1 MSIPYP
7 SKPWSDGQTFSYT
20 LTDGS
25 TGVGTYSSS
34 KNAWTFSG
42 TTTSTNVVTSIN
54 AGTGISVNQSTGDV
68 TITATGGGGGGA
80 TAIDDLTDVDT
91 STVAPTNGQ
100 ALVWDSTASQWEP
113 GTVSGGGSVT
123 SVAGKTGAVTLVKAD
138 ITDFSDADY
147 ATAAQGTTAD
157 TALQPTDSINAL
169 ADVDTST
176 VAPTN
181 GQALVWDSTA
191 SQWEPGT
198 VSGGGSVASIDDI
211 GDVDTTTVA
220 PTNGQALVW
229 DSTAQQWEPG
239 TVSGGGGATVLN
251 DLTDVTIDANLLAKD
266 QGLVYDGTEWVVGS
280 PPVIVE
286 GHNQTGGVLSKGTPV
301 YVSGTHSSGK
311 PLLTAADADGAGTYP
326 AIGLVDADIAN
337 GADGYVMLSGI
348 LTNVNTSTYSSGD
361 ALYLSTTAG
370 VLTSTRPTAATEKV
384 QKVGI
389 VTRVHAVSGS
399 ILIIGAGRTNDI
411 NNELVALIGSGDRNA
426 VDLGTFTGTTI
437 SDNTDIKSALQ
448 ELETAVE
455 TPTNVADLG
464 DYELRPAAGTTS
476 VLRNANISQTNNV
489 SSGNVGLGIISSG
502 YTFWSFGPE
511 GEGQG
516 TILDYLRNVASF
528 PIDVD
533 IQGNTFSVTEAVY
546 QTGTGNGSSL
556 RLLHPSF
563 TNATQVGGTGL
574 WSLALTSAPTT
585 PVADGDVLQYNATDT
600 AWKPG
605 PLSFPVSSVNTQTGV
620 VSLGIEDMDDFAFT
634 PSGGMPYNTWSTDNT
649 PTAGQWHINTN
660 FLYLPRVDSN
670 GADQTTNLEA
680 LDGTTT
686 LTITE
691 NGTDYDIPN
700 ATIASNELGSGN
712 DRILI
717 RSGASPG
724 GVIATIAGQVS
735 QVGMEATS
743 SSFTLATLPLAD
755 GDILEY
761 NATDSKFKPVQLSDV
776 APVSSVNTL
785 TGAVSLGIEDMD
797 DFALNPGAF
806 PYWAT
811 KTTNSTPAAGE
822 WFANGSNVM
831 RANPVDSNGTDW
843 STEMAALG
851 TTGTFWYSTDG
862 TNWTQTTNSSGF
874 NNLPTWFQ
882 FGLAPFNVGTHTG
895 GIYIS
900 FSDPSSVAGAPLADG
915 DLLQYVS
922 ADSKF
927 KPVQFDTLF
936 NLASLTSLP

>member
-113 GTVSGGGSVT
+113 GTVSGGGGATAINDLTDVDTATVAPTNGQTLIWDNTASQWEPGFILQSVD
-123 SVAGKTGAVTLVKAD
+123 SVAGKTGTVTLVKAD

-147 ATAAQGTTAD
+147 ATAAQGTKAD

-251 DLTDVTIDANLLAKD
+251 DLTDVTIDSNLLAKD
-266 QGLVYDGTEWVVGS
+266 QGLVYDGAEWVVGS
-280 PPVIVE
+280 PPVIVD

-301 YVSGTHSSGK
+301 YVSGTHTSGK
-311 PLLTAADADGAGTYP
+311 PLLAAADADGTGTYP

-337 GADGYVMLSGI
+337 GADGYVMLSGV
-348 LTNVNTSTYSSGD
+348 LTNINTSAYSSGD

-370 VLTSTRPTAATEKV
+370 VLTSTRPTASTEKV

-389 VTRVHAVSGS
+389 VTRVHATSGS

-464 DYELRPAAGTTS
+464 DYQLRPAAGTTS
-476 VLRNANISQTNNV
+476 VSRNANISQTNNV
-489 SSGNVGLGIISSG
+489 TSGNVGLGILGSQ
-502 YTFWSFGPE
+502 YTYWSFGPE
-511 GEGQG
+511 GEGAG

-546 QTGTGNGSSL
+546 QAGTGNGSSL
-556 RLLHPSF
+556 RLRHPSF
-563 TNATQVGGTGL
+563 TNASQVGGTGL
-574 WSLALTSAPTT
+574 WSLALTASPTT

-605 PLSFPVSSVNTQTGV
+605 PLTF
-620 VSLGIEDMDDFAFT
+620 
-634 PSGGMPYNTWSTDNT
+634 
-649 PTAGQWHINTN
+649 
-660 FLYLPRVDSN
+660 
-670 GADQTTNLEA
+670 
-680 LDGTTT
+680 
-686 LTITE
+686 
-691 NGTDYDIPN
+691 
-700 ATIASNELGSGN
+700 
-712 DRILI
+712 
-717 RSGASPG
+717 
-724 GVIATIAGQVS
+724 
-735 QVGMEATS
+735 
-743 SSFTLATLPLAD
+743 
-755 GDILEY
+755 
-761 NATDSKFKPVQLSDV
+761 
-776 APVSSVNTL
+776 PVSSVNTL

-797 DFALNPGAF
+797 DFAFSPAGGM
-806 PYWAT
+806 PYNTW
-811 KTTNSTPAAGE
+811 STDNTPTAGQ
-822 WFANGSNVM
+822 WHININFLYLP
-831 RANPVDSNGTDW
+831 RVDSNGVDQT
-843 STEMAALG
+843 SNLEALDG
-851 TTGTFWYSTDG
+851 TTTLTITENGTAYNIPNATIAGNELGSGNDRILIRSG
-862 TNWTQTTNSSGF
+862 SSSGGVIATIAGQVSQVGMETTSSSF
-874 NNLPTWFQ
+874 T
-882 FGLAPFNVGTHTG
+882 LATL
-895 GIYIS
+895 
-900 FSDPSSVAGAPLADG
+900 PLADG
-915 DLLQYVS
+915 DILEYNS
-922 ADSKF
+922 TDSKF
-927 KPVQFDTLF
+927 KPVPFNTLF
-936 NLASLTSLP
+936 DLASLTSLP

>member
-68 TITATGGGGGGA
+68 TITATGGGGGA

-123 SVAGKTGAVTLVKAD
+123 SVAGKTGVVTLVKAD

-147 ATAAQGTTAD
+147 ATAAQGAKAD

-220 PTNGQALVW
+220 PTDGQALVW
-229 DSTAQQWEPG
+229 DNTAQQWEPG
-239 TVSGGGGATVLN
+239 TVSGGGATVLN
-251 DLTDVTIDANLLAKD
+251 DLTDVTIDANLLANNL
-266 QGLVYDGTEWVVGS
+266 GLVYDGTEWVVGS
-280 PPVIVE
+280 PPVIVD

-337 GADGYVMLSGI
+337 GADGCVMLSGI

-389 VTRVHAVSGS
+389 VTRVHATSGS

-464 DYELRPAAGTTS
+464 DYELRPASGTSS
-476 VLRNANISQTNNV
+476 VLRNTTSTSNNT
-489 SSGNVGLGIISSG
+489 SSTNVGTSLLSSG
-502 YTFWSFGPE
+502 YTYWSFGPE

-533 IQGNTFSVTEAVY
+533 IEGNTFSVTEAVY
-546 QTGTGNGSSL
+546 QAGTGNGSSL

-574 WSLALTSAPTT
+574 WSLALTVVPTT

-605 PLSFPVSSVNTQTGV
+605 PLSFPVSSVNTLTGA
-620 VSLGIEDMDDFAFT
+620 VSLGIEDMDDFAFA
-634 PSGGMPYNTWSTDNT
+634 SASGMPFNTWSTDNT
-649 PTAGQWHINTN
+649 PAAGEWHINTS

-670 GADQTTNLEA
+670 GVDQTSNLEA

-691 NGTDYDIPN
+691 NGTAYNIPN

-755 GDILEY
+755 GD
-761 NATDSKFKPVQLSDV
+761 
-776 APVSSVNTL
+776 
-785 TGAVSLGIEDMD
+785 
-797 DFALNPGAF
+797 
-806 PYWAT
+806 
-811 KTTNSTPAAGE
+811 
-822 WFANGSNVM
+822 
-831 RANPVDSNGTDW
+831 
-843 STEMAALG
+843 
-851 TTGTFWYSTDG
+851 
-862 TNWTQTTNSSGF
+862 
-874 NNLPTWFQ
+874 
-882 FGLAPFNVGTHTG
+882 
-895 GIYIS
+895 
-900 FSDPSSVAGAPLADG
+900 
-915 DLLQYVS
+915 LLQYVS

-936 NLASLTSLP
+936 DLASLTSLP

>member
-68 TITATGGGGGGA
+68 TITATGGGSGGA

-100 ALVWDSTASQWEP
+100 ALVWDSAASQWEP
-113 GTVSGGGSVT
+113 GTVSGGGGATAINDLTDVDTATVAPTDGQALVWDNTASQWEPGTVSAPVD
-123 SVAGKTGAVTLVKAD
+123 SVAGKTGVVTLVKAD

-147 ATAAQGTTAD
+147 ATAVQGSTAD
-157 TALQPTDSINAL
+157 SALQPTDSIDAL

-220 PTNGQALVW
+220 PTDGQALVW
-229 DSTAQQWEPG
+229 DNTAQQWEPG
-239 TVSGGGGATVLN
+239 TVSGGGATVLN
-251 DLTDVTIDANLLAKD
+251 DLTDVTIDSNLLAKD
-266 QGLVYDGTEWVVGS
+266 QGLVYDGAGWVVGS
-280 PPVIVE
+280 PPVIVD

-337 GADGYVMLSGI
+337 GADGYVMLSGV
-348 LTNVNTSTYSSGD
+348 LTNVDTSTYSSGD

-370 VLTSTRPTAATEKV
+370 SLTSTRPTAATEKV

-389 VTRVHAVSGS
+389 VTRVHATSGS

-455 TPTNVADLG
+455 TPTDFADLG
-464 DYELRPAAGTTS
+464 DYQLRPAAGTTS
-476 VLRNANISQTNNV
+476 VLRNAAWSSNNV
-489 SSGNVGLGIISSG
+489 SSGDVGIGVSGSG
-502 YTFWSFGPE
+502 YTYWSFGPE
-511 GEGQG
+511 GEGAG
-516 TILDYLRNVASF
+516 TVLDYLRNVASF

-546 QTGTGNGSSL
+546 QAGTGNGSSL

-563 TNATQVGGTGL
+563 TSYTQVGGMGL
-574 WSLALTSAPTT
+574 WSLALTASPTT

-605 PLSFPVSSVNTQTGV
+605 PLTISF
-620 VSLGIEDMDDFAFT
+620 
-634 PSGGMPYNTWSTDNT
+634 
-649 PTAGQWHINTN
+649 
-660 FLYLPRVDSN
+660 
-670 GADQTTNLEA
+670 
-680 LDGTTT
+680 
-686 LTITE
+686 
-691 NGTDYDIPN
+691 
-700 ATIASNELGSGN
+700 
-712 DRILI
+712 
-717 RSGASPG
+717 
-724 GVIATIAGQVS
+724 
-735 QVGMEATS
+735 
-743 SSFTLATLPLAD
+743 
-755 GDILEY
+755 
-761 NATDSKFKPVQLSDV
+761 
-776 APVSSVNTL
+776 PVSSVNTL

-797 DFALNPGAF
+797 DFALNQNQNLD
-806 PYWAT
+806 Y
-811 KTTNSTPAAGE
+811 STWSSDNTPSAGE
-822 WFANGSNVM
+822 WHINNQFFYL
-831 RANPVDSNGTDW
+831 PKVDANGTDH
-843 STEMAALG
+843 SSNFRALDG
-851 TTGTFWYSTDG
+851 TTTLVI
-862 TNWTQTTNSSGF
+862 TQGATTYNIPNATLYADQLDDTYERAFITSGSSSGGVIA
-874 NNLPTWFQ
+874 TIDGQ
-882 FGLAPFNVGTHTG
+882 ITKSGAISITCS
-895 GIYIS
+895 S
-900 FSDPSSVAGAPLADG
+900 FSGSDVALADG
-915 DLLQYVS
+915 DLLQYNS
-922 ADSKF
+922 TDSKF
-927 KPVQFDTLF
+927 KPAQFDTLF
-936 NLASLTSLP
+936 DLSSLTSLP